1 MSSELMRRPSM
12 SKMQARTA
20 GKLVFVSFNCG
31 GVGSLTSIFDLL
43 EHVDSIIVYSNHSKE
58 YVNYE

>member
-1 MSSELMRRPSM
+1 MT
-12 SKMQARTA
+12 K
-20 GKLVFVSFNCG
+20 NCG